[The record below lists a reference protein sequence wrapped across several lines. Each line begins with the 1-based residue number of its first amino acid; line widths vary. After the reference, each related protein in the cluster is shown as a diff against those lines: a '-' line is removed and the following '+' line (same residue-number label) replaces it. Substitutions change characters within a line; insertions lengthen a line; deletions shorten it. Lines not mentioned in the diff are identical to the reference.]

1 MLKGRACAPMNGR
14 RQGTTRVN
22 LYASDGVQLWES
34 ANISVAPEPTTLALL
49 GLGGL
54 LLRRRR

>member
-1 MLKGRACAPMNGR
+1 MLKGRVCALMNGR

-22 LYASDGVQLWES
+22 LYASDGIQLWES
-34 ANISVAPEPTTLALL
+34 ANISVAPEPATLVQLS
-49 GLGGL
+49 LGGL